1 MKRKKVKEI
10 SLEKY
15 LKELNDCHIDDFEE
29 EPE

>member
-1 MKRKKVKEI
+1 MKKEKVKEI

-15 LKELNDCHIDDFEE
+15 LKEIDDRHIDDFEE